1 MELLGFA
8 YLAIGA
14 ASGLYVGIAS
24 FQESKRTWGAALRS
38 VVAAVGIAAAW
49 PIALFALFFLVLEK
63 EPFDPDEP
71 ETW

>member
-1 MELLGFA
+1 MELLLVA
-8 YLAIGA
+8 DLAIGA

-38 VVAAVGIAAAW
+38 VTAAVGIAAAW
-49 PIALFALFFLVLEK
+49 PVALFALLFLVTED